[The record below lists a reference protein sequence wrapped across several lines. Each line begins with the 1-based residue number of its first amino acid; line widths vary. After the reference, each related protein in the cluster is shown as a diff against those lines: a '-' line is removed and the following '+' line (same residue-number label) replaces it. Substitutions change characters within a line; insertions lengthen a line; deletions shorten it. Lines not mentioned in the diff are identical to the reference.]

1 MFRVTGICDGHT
13 NSNIIVKHI
22 NWDGN
27 THGRVVRIIKGLDG
41 RCCYIHCN
49 VGRVAMVGL
58 ANARRVHERVRSDI
72 TFIGSVNNLIVHN
85 LQSAMRRNGRVL
97 HREVFRRWQI
107 IDPHSDSD
115 GLVSSRGGRV
125 VDGIDGGRG
134 HGNGNR
140 GRVANYG
147 RIALAHRVRELVRA
161 DVGGVRGVT
170 DLVAHD
176 RHGALVG
183 VGDAVKRDRIALV
196 VREHVHVHG
205 NAHGRVLGIVH
216 GDDGEHAH
224 VDRDGGIVALVRV
237 ADARRVLEGIHAHVG
252 IVGRVDQHSV
262 HLLHT
267 SVGGVGEGTD
277 R

>member
-1 MFRVTGICDGHT
+1 MLRVTGICDGQILT
-13 NSNIIVKHI
+13 NIILKDVNCNRNI
-22 NWDGN
+22 
-27 THGRVVRIIKGLDG
+27 HGRVVRVIEGLNG
-41 RCCYIHCN
+41 RGCYIHGN
-49 VGRVAMVGL
+49 VRRVAMVSL
-58 ANARRVHERVRSDI
+58 ANARRVSERVLSNV
-72 TFIGSVNNLIVHN
+72 TFVGSVNNSMVHN
-85 LQSAMRRNGRVL
+85 LQSTVRRRGRIP
-97 HREVFRRWQI
+97 HGEVVGVRQI
-107 IDPHSDSD
+107 IDPHGDGN
-115 GLVSSRGGRV
+115 GLVSRRGGRV